1 MDADALSEPPRSAW
15 VSVRMTFYPTPV
27 RGLVL
32 AAVVAGA
39 SACASAPPPN
49 SSTTAGA
56 DQAAAAREVLYR
68 ARLDSARG
76 RFTPADVRFMNNMIA
91 HHAQAVVMAKLAP
104 GSGASRSIQVLASR
118 ILNAQTDEIAIM
130 QRWLRARDQPVPV
143 IDTALPGHMVHGAPA
158 GDAHAGHTMMPGML
172 TDVQLKE
179 LAAAR
184 GVAFDRMFLTLMI
197 AHHKGAVVMV
207 EELFATDGA
216 GQDTD
221 VFRFASDVQVDQRT
235 EVARME
241 LMLEALPSSSGF

>member
-1 MDADALSEPPRSAW
+1 MRGYQLGMTVPLF
-15 VSVRMTFYPTPV
+15 SVRC
-27 RGLVL
+27 LAL
-32 AAVVAGA
+32 AAAVAGA
-39 SACASAPPPN
+39 SACAATPPPEN
-49 SSTTAGA
+49 ASAQGVAAT
-56 DQAAAAREVLYR
+56 AAAREALYR
-68 ARLDSARG
+68 ARLDSARA

-91 HHAQAVVMAKLAP
+91 HHSQAVVMAKLAP
-104 GSGASRSIQVLASR
+104 TNGASQTIRVLAAR

-130 QRWLRARDQPVPV
+130 KRWLGARDQPVPSA
-143 IDTALPGHMVHGAPA
+143 DTALPGKNSQSAAHADA
-158 GDAHAGHTMMPGML
+158 LADAHAGHAMMPGML
-172 TDVQLKE
+172 TDAQLAQ

-184 GVAFDRMFLTLMI
+184 GVAFDRLFLTLMI

-241 LMLEALPSSSGF
+241 LMLEALASSSGF